1 MDYVILT
8 LAAAATA
15 LATGLG
21 AIPVFV
27 FGTLP
32 EMVRGGLWGLTVGLM
47 TVASVV
53 GLLAPAL
60 DDGTPITVAIGL
72 AAGAFFLVAAR
83 TTLRKR
89 DVRIGERRGS

>member
-21 AIPVFV
+21 AIPAFV

-32 EMVRGGLWGLTVGLM
+32 EWCVAGCGG
-47 TVASVV
+47 
-53 GLLAPAL
+53 
-60 DDGTPITVAIGL
+60 
-72 AAGAFFLVAAR
+72 
-83 TTLRKR
+83 
-89 DVRIGERRGS
+89 